1 MNGMTATNSLQSS
14 LRGNRRA
21 LIKAEGY
28 LALLLR
34 LLTILF
40 VCVLVYDRQGI
51 SLFREVGQ
59 EVRTNA

>member
-1 MNGMTATNSLQSS
+1 M
-14 LRGNRRA
+14 GNRKTLA
-21 LIKAEGY
+21 QAEGT
-28 LALLLR
+28 LGLTLR